1 MCLLITLFAAVIS
14 SICWFLS
21 NPHKNLQLGILSLM
35 YWGAGLMW
43 IVDCIFAVSRRE
55 AFLDI
60 SGDDAVLGAVVVL
73 CGLIVWFVILLL
85 KNPKR
90 LFTQGEVK

>member
-14 SICWFLS
+14 SICWFVS
-21 NPHKNLQLGILSLM
+21 NPQRNLQLGTLSLM

-43 IVDCIFAVSRRE
+43 IVDCIATLSE
-55 AFLDI
+55 GEPFLNI
-60 SGDDAVLGAVVVL
+60 SSDDAVLGAVVVL
-73 CGLIVWFVILLL
+73 CGLIVWLALLIF

-90 LFTQGEVK
+90 LFASLTN

>member
-14 SICWFLS
+14 SICWFVS
-21 NPHKNLQLGILSLM
+21 NPQRNLQLGTLSLM

-43 IVDCIFAVSRRE
+43 IVDCIAALSE
-55 AFLDI
+55 GEPFLTI

-73 CGLIVWFVILLL
+73 CGLIVWFVLLIF

-90 LFTQGEVK
+90 LFAGLTH